1 MKEQE
6 FQKLIEELK
15 KVPFFEWAT
24 RNFNF
29 NFWEINQT
37 GYYNHYKHYIGI
49 KFKYVLIVSYEQN
62 QIMYRNKIQQ
72 AAFIKQLGQ
81 RAKSFK
87 FLIDTEHKIRKS
99 YLSFWKLLEK
109 FNETNW
115 KNKTDQSLA
124 SSYQQYHYN
133 YAFCVAG
140 VIAGILIA

>member
-72 AAFIKQLGQ
+72 AAFIKQLG
-81 RAKSFK
+81 
-87 FLIDTEHKIRKS
+87 
-99 YLSFWKLLEK
+99 
-109 FNETNW
+109 
-115 KNKTDQSLA
+115 
-124 SSYQQYHYN
+124 
-133 YAFCVAG
+133 
-140 VIAGILIA
+140 